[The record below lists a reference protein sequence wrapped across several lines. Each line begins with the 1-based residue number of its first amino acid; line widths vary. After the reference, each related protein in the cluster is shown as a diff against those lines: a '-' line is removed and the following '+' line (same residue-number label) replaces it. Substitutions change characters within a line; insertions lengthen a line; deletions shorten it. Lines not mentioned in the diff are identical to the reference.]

1 MPLYEYECPKGHRQ
15 EEFAALSEREAPIPC
30 DLCGRPAR
38 FVISAV
44 KSVGLAEERGYY
56 DIGLGEYVR
65 SKAHADEI
73 GKRHGLQRRH
83 GRTGASTRNNT
94 PTPVSPLV
102 RIGKPKEEGFNAY

>member
-1 MPLYEYECPKGHRQ
+1 MPLYEYECARGHRQ
-15 EEFAALSEREAPIPC
+15 EEFASIDGRDQVVRC

-44 KSVGLAEERGYY
+44 KTVGLAEERGYY
-56 DIGLGEYVR
+56 DHGLGEWVK

-73 GKRHGLQRRH
+73 GKRHGLQRRES
-83 GRTGASTRNNT
+83 RTRGHNSS
-94 PTPVSPLV
+94 PSPVSPLV

>member
-1 MPLYEYECPKGHRQ
+1 MPLYEYECDRGHRQ
-15 EEFAALSEREAPIPC
+15 EEFSSLAEREHPIRC
-30 DLCGRPAR
+30 DLCGRSAR

-44 KSVGLAEERGYY
+44 RAVGLEEERGYY

-83 GRTGASTRNNT
+83 SRTGARGHNNT
-94 PTPVSPLV
+94 PNPVSPLV